1 MASTAPPSR
10 SAHRSTAAADRVVP
24 VRSARS
30 SALVSATSDTTSLS
44 AGSRDFV
51 IPAATIEESHNT
63 GAPATSAAWVLATTS
78 SLKATCSA
86 TSICP
91 QVWISRT
98 TTRATSS
105 GNRDRSASARI
116 VANDC
121 R

>member
-1 MASTAPPSR
+1 M
-10 SAHRSTAAADRVVP
+10 
-24 VRSARS
+24 
-30 SALVSATSDTTSLS
+30 
-44 AGSRDFV
+44 
-51 IPAATIEESHNT
+51 PAATIDESHNT
-63 GAPATSAAWVLATTS
+63 GAPATSAACVLATTS

-86 TSICP
+86 TSTCP

-98 TTRATSS
+98 TTRATSA